1 MNQKQRNQRELAEAR
16 VSIIGH
22 VRHRIPELTEQA
34 AQAVLE
40 RAKAWGPI
48 PAREL
53 ARHFAERRDALTAP
67 SPHCP
72 AALVRLLRQLEADGF
87 GEAVT
92 QLSCAMCGR
101 SDRELP
107 RPTPQG
113 RCCMWCVYRTELR
126 KCARCGQE
134 GLIAR
139 RLEEGPICRRC
150 YSRDSSLSWE
160 ECAGCGQR
168 KLPKSRRED
177 GKALCQSCTPRP
189 ERKCIRC
196 GRLRPAHAKTEDGP
210 VCNSCYAPPP
220 RLCGGCGNLRR
231 IRVRAADGQPE
242 LCQNC
247 NTGPL
252 GVCSICDRQARV
264 YRVRERGGALHCDRC
279 RPRTLVQCADCGRE
293 RDARANWPLGPVCD
307 TCFNRRRRNP
317 APCSRCQSAQ
327 VLIGRADDGGDLCGP
342 CCGTD
347 ITYSCSRCGFPGD
360 IYDAGLCTRCS
371 VGDRVRQLLA
381 PGDGPGPSALR
392 PLADALASA
401 DHPRSVLT
409 WLRSSSGPKILA
421 ELVSQNT
428 EITHA
433 SLDALSQD
441 YNSTHH
447 FRKLLVATGVLPE
460 RNENLAR
467 LESWSAGVL
476 TRLPQHQMKI
486 IGPFAEWQII
496 RAAIDFLN
504 WLDGKQLDLAAAG
517 QEDLDLWLTTH
528 PTRRRSIGA
537 FIRWA
542 GARRLTS
549 RMALTAERTGLP
561 TQFITETALN
571 EQLKRCLN
579 DDQLPLD
586 VRIAGALIRLYGLP
600 VVRLVELTTDRFER
614 TGDDGYL
621 TIERNPVLLPPKLA
635 LLIQEQIARPT
646 VRSMLRP
653 PQDGRPTYLLPGVP
667 AHRPITAQRI
677 VNKLRQH
684 GLEVISAR
692 NTAMLEAVADLPP
705 IVISDLFGVSA
716 GSAHRWARF
725 AQDSWTDYLAACS
738 NDEAGSPEGS

>member
-1 MNQKQRNQRELAEAR
+1 M
-16 VSIIGH
+16 
-22 VRHRIPELTEQA
+22 
-34 AQAVLE
+34 
-40 RAKAWGPI
+40 
-48 PAREL
+48 
-53 ARHFAERRDALTAP
+53 
-67 SPHCP
+67 
-72 AALVRLLRQLEADGF
+72 
-87 GEAVT
+87 
-92 QLSCAMCGR
+92 
-101 SDRELP
+101 
-107 RPTPQG
+107 
-113 RCCMWCVYRTELR
+113 
-126 KCARCGQE
+126 
-134 GLIAR
+134 
-139 RLEEGPICRRC
+139 
-150 YSRDSSLSWE
+150 
-160 ECAGCGQR
+160 
-168 KLPKSRRED
+168 
-177 GKALCQSCTPRP
+177 
-189 ERKCIRC
+189 
-196 GRLRPAHAKTEDGP
+196 
-210 VCNSCYAPPP
+210 
-220 RLCGGCGNLRR
+220 
-231 IRVRAADGQPE
+231 
-242 LCQNC
+242 
-247 NTGPL
+247 
-252 GVCSICDRQARV
+252 
-264 YRVRERGGALHCDRC
+264 
-279 RPRTLVQCADCGRE
+279 
-293 RDARANWPLGPVCD
+293 
-307 TCFNRRRRNP
+307 
-317 APCSRCQSAQ
+317 
-327 VLIGRADDGGDLCGP
+327 
-342 CCGTD
+342 
-347 ITYSCSRCGFPGD
+347 
-360 IYDAGLCTRCS
+360 
-371 VGDRVRQLLA
+371 
-381 PGDGPGPSALR
+381 
-392 PLADALASA
+392 
-401 DHPRSVLT
+401 LT
-409 WLRSSSGPKILA
+409 WLRTSSGPKILA
-421 ELVSQNT
+421 ELVSQST

-496 RAAIDFLN
+496 RDARRRSSRGRYTTNAATSDRRDIRAAIDFLN
-504 WLDGKQLDLAAAG
+504 WLDDKQLDLSAAG

-549 RMALTAERTGLP
+549 KMALTAERTGLP

-621 TIERNPVLLPPKLA
+621 TIDRNPVLLPPKLA

-653 PQDGRPTYLLPGVP
+653 PQDGRPTYLFPGVP

-677 VNKLRQH
+677 VNKLRQQ

-738 NDEAGSPEGS
+738 NDEVGSPEGP